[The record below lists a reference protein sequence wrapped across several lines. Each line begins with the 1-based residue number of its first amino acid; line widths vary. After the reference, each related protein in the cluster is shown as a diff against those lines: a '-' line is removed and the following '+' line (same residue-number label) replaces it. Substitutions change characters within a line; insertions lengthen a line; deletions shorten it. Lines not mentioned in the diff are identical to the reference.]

1 MNNNYYNDIKELILK
16 SEIYDRV
23 KDYAKD
29 RNKVKVYYEIGKLLN
44 EAGKEYGK
52 NIIKQYSEKLVL
64 EVGKKYN
71 ERNLRYMRYF
81 YEIFSNIKWNPLG
94 SKLAWSHYRELL
106 GIKDTNEIMY
116 YIGICEKNHL
126 SRRELHDRIKNHEYE
141 RLSDETKRKLIN
153 EDKLQVTDLV
163 PNPIL
168 IKNDSKEKLSEY
180 VLKQLI
186 LNNLD
191 SFLNQLGFGFTYVG
205 NEYRIKIGNYYNY
218 IDILLYNIQY
228 HRYVV
233 IELKVT
239 ELKKEHVGQIQV
251 YMNYINENVKS
262 LEDNDTIGIIICK
275 EDNQYIIRF
284 CSDNR
289 IITRTYLLI

>member
-1 MNNNYYNDIKELILK
+1 
-16 SEIYDRV
+16 
-23 KDYAKD
+23 
-29 RNKVKVYYEIGKLLN
+29 
-44 EAGKEYGK
+44 
-52 NIIKQYSEKLVL
+52 
-64 EVGKKYN
+64 
-71 ERNLRYMRYF
+71 
-81 YEIFSNIKWNPLG
+81 
-94 SKLAWSHYRELL
+94 
-106 GIKDTNEIMY
+106 MY

-141 RLSDETKRKLIN
+141 RLSDETKTKLIN

-180 VLKQLI
+180 ALKQLI

-205 NEYRIKIGNYYNY
+205 NEYRIKLGNQYNY
-218 IDILLYNIQY
+218 IDILLYNVKY

-233 IELKVT
+233 VELKIT

-251 YMNYINENVKS
+251 YMNYINENIKS
-262 LEDNDTIGIIICK
+262 IDDNDTIGIIICK

-284 CSDNR
+284 CSDTKV
-289 IITRTYLLI
+289 IARTYLLI